1 MPNILNKGVK
11 MKVLKFLPVVAF
23 SFLPVLAHADMSGE
37 QVFKSV
43 CTTCHT
49 PGMMGAPKFGDKKA
63 WAPRI
68 AQGED
73 TLVQHALKGIRM
85 MPARGG
91 RSTLTDG
98 EVKAAVQYMVAHAK

>member
-1 MPNILNKGVK
+1 
-11 MKVLKFLPVVAF
+11 MKVLKLLPVAAFAFLP
-23 SFLPVLAHADMSGE
+23 SLSHAEMTGE

-49 PGMMGAPKFGDKKA
+49 AGVMGAPKFGDKAA

-68 AQGED
+68 KQGED

-85 MPARGG
+85 MPAKGG
-91 RSTLTDG
+91 KSSLTDG
-98 EVKAAVQYMVAHAK
+98 EVKAAVEYMVAHAK

>member
-1 MPNILNKGVK
+1 MKSLKVILS
-11 MKVLKFLPVVAF
+11 VVAF
-23 SFLPVLAHADMSGE
+23 AALPVAAHADMTGE

-43 CTTCHT
+43 CTNCHT
-49 PGMMGAPKFGDKKA
+49 AGVMGAPKFGDKKA

-73 TLVQHALKGIRM
+73 VLVQHALKGIRM

-91 RSTLTDG
+91 KSSLTDG
-98 EVKAAVQYMVAHAK
+98 EVKAAVHYMVSKAK

>member
-1 MPNILNKGVK
+1 MNALKVILPAIAFAV
-11 MKVLKFLPVVAF
+11 LPVA
-23 SFLPVLAHADMSGE
+23 AHAEMSGE

-68 AQGED
+68 AQGEEV
-73 TLVQHALKGIRM
+73 LVQHALKGIRM

-91 RSTLTDG
+91 KASLTDG
-98 EVKAAVQYMVAHAK
+98 EVKGAVQYMVSHAK